1 MTPPW
6 SDAVDGSLGPL
17 PARTHTRYPVAPTAH
32 GPDGRIS
39 SDGSTPREPRLF
51 PGPPTTLVP
60 YAAHGLAQAGQRAR
74 RGGEPDVGPR
84 AGARHVHRPAAARA
98 GHSQPHGARRVAV
111 LRLRPGHARRRHAVV
126 GTQALADPLG

>member
-17 PARTHTRYPVAPTAH
+17 PARTHTRAPVAPPAH

-39 SDGSTPREPRLF
+39 SLGSTPREPRLF
-51 PGPPTTLVP
+51 PRPLTARVP
-60 YAAHGLAQAGQRAR
+60 DAGHGLAQAGQRAR

-84 AGARHVHRPAAARA
+84 AGARHVDRPAAAGA
-98 GHSQPHGARRVAV
+98 GQSQPDGARRVAV
-111 LRLRPGHARRRHAVV
+111 LRL
-126 GTQALADPLG
+126 